1 MRGFKRFE
9 GRDDL
14 ITQAAKPSARLL
26 FFNLC
31 NIAHDF
37 LSAALDDLVHTI
49 ACEAGTVKQNTRH
62 FDQLRRLMRGHL
74 NGINQGSSTIHGKNL
89 ARHKARTFRG

>member
-1 MRGFKRFE
+1 MRGFKRFK

-37 LSAALDDLVHTI
+37 ISAALDEFVHTI
-49 ACEAGTVKQNTRH
+49 ACEAGTVKRNTRH
-62 FDQLRRLMRGHL
+62 FDQLRSLMRGRF